1 MPTGSSSIG
10 FGTAVRLTVINP
22 STLTRLT
29 PDDLL
34 ARAAAL
40 EVLGLTG
47 STAIPVAYQRQG
59 L

>member
-1 MPTGSSSIG
+1 MPKGSSSIG

-22 STLTRLT
+22 LTLTRLT
-29 PDDLL
+29 PYELL
-34 ARAAAL
+34 ALAAGV

-47 STAIPVAYQRQG
+47 ATAIPMADQRQG